1 MAVVLALMN
10 KIAVIFPGQGSQ
22 SVGMGRDFYDRYPR
36 ARGVFEEADRTLNE
50 PLSKLCFEGP
60 SEELQLTANTQPAL
74 LTVSIAIWSLLHEV
88 IQPAFVAGHSLGEY
102 TALVAAGAFRF
113 ADAVRLVR
121 SRGTFM
127 QEAVAVGQG
136 AMLAVLGVEPE
147 KVQALC
153 DEAAEGMVLA
163 PANFNSPGQIVIAG
177 HAEAVK
183 RAAEIAPRLN
193 IKRTIPLAVSAP
205 FHCALMK
212 PAQTRMM
219 PLLKEQIFHP
229 LKFPLVTNVDAT
241 IIHTG
246 DEARSGLIRQIPNPV
261 KWMQSIDTLLKEEV
275 DTFVEVGPG
284 KVLTGLVKK
293 ISRDV
298 QTYNVESVEDYEQLR
313 AKYQS

>member
-1 MAVVLALMN
+1 MS

-22 SVGMGRDFYDRYPR
+22 NVGMGRDFYDRYPR
-36 ARGVFEEADRTLNE
+36 ARGMFEEADRALNE

-74 LTVSIAIWSLLHEV
+74 LTVCISIWSLLHEV
-88 IQPAFVAGHSLGEY
+88 IHPAFVAGHSLGEY

-113 ADAVRLVR
+113 ADAVKLVR
-121 SRGTFM
+121 HRGRSM
-127 QEAVAVGQG
+127 QEAVAVGEG
-136 AMLAVLGVEPE
+136 SMLALLGAEQE

-153 DEAAEGMVLA
+153 QEAAQDQVLA

-177 HAEAVK
+177 HTEAVK
-183 RAAEIAPRLN
+183 RAAEIASRFN
-193 IKRTIPLAVSAP
+193 IRRTIPLAVSAP

-212 PAQTRMM
+212 PAQNIMI
-219 PLLKEQIFHP
+219 PLLREQIFHA
-229 LKFPLVTNVDAT
+229 LKYPLVTNVDAT
-241 IIHTG
+241 LIQTG
-246 DEARSGLIRQIPNPV
+246 EEARDALIRQIPNPV
-261 KWMQSIDTLLKEEV
+261 LWLQSVETLIKKGV
-275 DTFVEVGPG
+275 DTFIEVGPG

-298 QTYNVESVEDYEQLR
+298 QVYNVENVEDYEQLR